1 MTLTADEEVLPSP
14 PAPPLKLGAAQRQLA
29 RQRIYQAAWA
39 ALAERGLSVTVEDV
53 AERAGLSMRTV
64 FRHFGTRDRLVA
76 EALRAQLR
84 SYKVGLPPPG
94 ANETLV
100 SWLRHTIEHVHQ
112 YQLELGRAYWE
123 MTAPGRPLEGEI
135 AAIAEKRQSGRVAV
149 AKWAAV
155 TAWKEAGGE
164 GRAPAWLIDTF
175 AIHLSAFTSQA
186 LVDDLA
192 RSPAQVAKTSAIA
205 LDAATRAAV
214 AAS

>member
-1 MTLTADEEVLPSP
+1 MTVTAAPEV
-14 PAPPLKLGAAQRQLA
+14 PAQPLKLGAAQRQLA
-29 RQRIYQAAWA
+29 RQRIYQATWA
-39 ALAERGLSVTVEDV
+39 GLAETGLSVTVEDV
-53 AERAGLSMRTV
+53 AARAGLSMRTV

-76 EALRAQLR
+76 DALRVQVR
-84 SYKVGLPPPG
+84 SYKEGLVEPG
-94 ANETLV
+94 ENESLV
-100 SWLRHTIEHVHQ
+100 AWLRRTIEYVHQ

-135 AAIAEKRQSGRVAV
+135 AAVAAKRQRGRATL

-155 TAWKEAGGE
+155 TAWKKAGGQ

-175 AIHLSAFTSQA
+175 AIHLSGFTTQA

-192 RSPAQVAKTSAIA
+192 RSPAQVVKTSAIA

>member
-1 MTLTADEEVLPSP
+1 MTVTAIPEETLP
-14 PAPPLKLGAAQRQLA
+14 AEPLKLGAAQRQLA
-29 RQRIYQAAWA
+29 RHRIYQATWA
-39 ALAERGLSVTVEDV
+39 ALADTGLSVTVEDV
-53 AERAGLSMRTV
+53 AARAGLSMRTV

-84 SYKVGLPPPG
+84 SYKEGLAEPG
-94 ANETLV
+94 ANESLV
-100 SWLRHTIEHVHQ
+100 TWLRRTIEFVHQ

-135 AAIAEKRQSGRVAV
+135 AAIAAKRQSGRATV
-149 AKWAAV
+149 AKWAAI
-155 TAWKEAGGE
+155 TAWKHAGGE

-175 AIHLSAFTSQA
+175 AIHLSGFTIQA
-186 LVDDLA
+186 LIDDLA
-192 RSPAQVAKTSAIA
+192 RSPTQVAKTSAIA

>member
-1 MTLTADEEVLPSP
+1 MTVTAAPEVLPTQ
-14 PAPPLKLGAAQRQLA
+14 PLRLGAAQRQLA
-29 RQRIYQAAWA
+29 RQRIYQATWA
-39 ALAERGLSVTVEDV
+39 ALAETGLSVTVEDV
-53 AERAGLSMRTV
+53 AARAGLSMRTV

-76 EALRAQLR
+76 DALRAQLR
-84 SYKVGLPPPG
+84 SYKEGLVEPG
-94 ANETLV
+94 ENEALV
-100 SWLRHTIEHVHQ
+100 AWLRRTIEFVHQ
-112 YQLELGRAYWE
+112 YQIELGRAYWE

-135 AAIAEKRQSGRVAV
+135 AAVAAKRQKGRATQ

-155 TAWKEAGGE
+155 TAWKRAGGQ

-175 AIHLSAFTSQA
+175 AIHLSGFTTQA

-192 RSPAQVAKTSAIA
+192 RSPAQVVKTSAIA